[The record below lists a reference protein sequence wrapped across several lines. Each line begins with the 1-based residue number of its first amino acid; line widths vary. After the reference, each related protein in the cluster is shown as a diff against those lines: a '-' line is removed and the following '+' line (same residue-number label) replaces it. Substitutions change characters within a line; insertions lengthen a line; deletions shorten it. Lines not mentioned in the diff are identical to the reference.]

1 MKMKKKLSKTALSSC
16 LGKLSILGLLNYS
29 LSTRVTVHFDKL
41 PMTTPGMSL
50 HSLHILS
57 VIGTNMYILTH
68 ILSVI
73 GTYMYTLTPT
83 TKCEEAIFPCKI
95 VDKVCLQ
102 WNVDMD
108 GRKIKYA
115 LKES

>member
-57 VIGTNMYILTH
+57 VIGT
-68 ILSVI
+68 
-73 GTYMYTLTPT
+73 YMYTLTPT